1 MNQGKYIFAQLT
13 DFLPRRVFDRLVDK
27 YEGNKHV
34 RSFTCWNQMLCM
46 VFGQLTA
53 RDSMRDLML
62 SLEAHQLKY
71 YHLGFGST
79 VSRRNFGTANE
90 RRNFRIFEEFAYV
103 LIEEARRSCYRDD
116 FEIEV
121 DGNVYALD
129 STTIDLC
136 LSIFWWAEFR
146 KHKGGIK
153 LHTLYDVKTSI
164 PSFLY
169 ITNAIVHDVNIMDI
183 IPYEEGSFYVADKG
197 YTDFLRLYKI
207 HTNGSFFVTRA
218 KENLRFKRMYSR
230 AVDKTTGVQSDHIGK
245 LEIYKSKNEYPE
257 KLRRIKFYDAEH
269 DKDLVFL
276 TNNMD
281 LKASEIAFLYKKR
294 WAVELFFKWM
304 KQHLKIKSFWGTTLN
319 AVKIQ
324 IYCAVIAYCLVAII
338 GNKLKVDRSIYEILQ
353 ILSISLLDKA
363 PIKEILTKC
372 DYNNVKELQNKQ
384 LIISRF

>member
-1 MNQGKYIFAQLT
+1 
-13 DFLPRRVFDRLVDK
+13 
-27 YEGNKHV
+27 
-34 RSFTCWNQMLCM
+34 M

-53 RDSMRDLML
+53 RYSMRDLML
-62 SLEAHQLKY
+62 SLEAHQPKY

-79 VSRRNFGTANE
+79 VTRRNLGKANE
-90 RRNFRIFEEFAYV
+90 RRNCKIFEEFAYV

-136 LSIFWWAEFR
+136 LNIFWWAEFR

-169 ITNAIVHDVNIMDI
+169 ITNAKVHDVNIMDI
-183 IPYEEGSFYVADKG
+183 IPYEPGSFYVADKG

-207 HTNGSFFVTRA
+207 HTHGSFFVTRA
-218 KENLRFKRMYSR
+218 KENLQFKRIYSKV
-230 AVDKTTGVQSDHIGK
+230 VDKTTGVLSDQIGK
-245 LEIYKSKNEYPE
+245 LVIYKSKNEYPE
-257 KLRRIKFYDAEH
+257 KLRRIKFYDCEH
-269 DKDLVFL
+269 NKDLVFL
-276 TNNMD
+276 TNNTN
-281 LKASEIAFLYKKR
+281 LKAYEIAFLYKKR
-294 WAVELFFKWM
+294 WEVELFFKWM
-304 KQHLKIKSFWGTTLN
+304 KQHLRIKSFWGTTLN

-324 IYCAVIAYCLVAII
+324 MYCAVISYCLVALI

-353 ILSISLLDKA
+353 ILSISLLDKT

-372 DYNNVKELQNKQ
+372 EYNNVKELENKQ
-384 LIISRF
+384 LIISGF

>member
-62 SLEAHQLKY
+62 SLEAHQPKY

-90 RRNFRIFEEFAYV
+90 RRNYRIFEEFAYV

-136 LSIFWWAEFR
+136 LSIFWWAKFR

-230 AVDKTTGVQSDHIGK
+230 AVDKTKGVQSDHIGK

-324 IYCAVIAYCLVAII
+324 MYCAVIAYCLVALV

-353 ILSISLLDKA
+353 ILSISLLDKT

-384 LIISRF
+384 LIISGF